1 MLNEKNEDLCDLGP
15 LTDDI
20 QFAKNQF
27 HSLHFDYVPISCNN
41 MAHKLARYPKFVDDL
56 EIWWR
61 NSPSIVS
68 LFILSEF
75 LDE

>member
-27 HSLHFDYVPISCNN
+27 HPLHFDYVPISCNH
-41 MAHKLARYPKFVDDL
+41 MAHKLATYPNYVDDS
-56 EIWWR
+56 EIWWS
-61 NSPSIVS
+61 NSPSIVY
-68 LFILSEF
+68 LVILSEVF
-75 LDE
+75 D